1 MSNTKIISPESISYS
16 GQVTIKIYD
25 KKRKKIIG
33 TKKIKNNGTLSL
45 FKFLCRCLID
55 NYESNQRPRY
65 LDASSD
71 IIEMTSK
78 TQIQKFNSCLYYRSI
93 LTPSPLLERV
103 EQDTQSSGNIMNSN
117 NVYVKFS
124 AQILRGQ
131 LNSSGSDVIKSLVL
145 TSSPDSSDTSSSILA
160 WINLPEEAQIE
171 IGENQTILI
180 EWQLAFNNY
189 LNQGNSY

>member
-1 MSNTKIISPESISYS
+1 MSSTKIISPESISYN

-25 KKRKKIIG
+25 KKRKKIID

-103 EQDTQSSGNIMNSN
+103 D